1 MGCIKPQ
8 TGQARACPVCFTDFM
23 IRVFV
28 LAFAGA
34 LALPVLAAGTG
45 DEHTQRVQL
54 LTSLFF
60 MFVAAKIAAELFDRL
75 KQPAVA
81 GEILA
86 GVLLGQFA
94 GQWIQSSQS
103 IEAIAEIGVILL
115 MFSVGLETEPRAIFA
130 VGPTALRV
138 AIVGV
143 IIPFALGAVTVWFF
157 AIPLGEMPQK
167 QLIAGLFTG
176 AALVATS
183 VGITARVLS
192 DLGAL
197 SSRAARIIL
206 AAAVIDD
213 IFGLLVL
220 AVVGGIAE
228 TGQINWLSIGITAMA
243 AVLFVALA
251 ALVGPRVAKAA
262 APGVENLRVRD
273 PLFVVAMGL
282 CLGLAWFSEVIGIAA
297 IIGAFLAGM
306 VLADRADQ
314 SHLLHKSEA
323 LVNLFLPFFLVNI
336 GMQVKLG
343 IFRDWR
349 VIGFA
354 LLITFLAVIGKFFG
368 CKWGARGETVKIS
381 NLVGMGMVPRGEVG
395 IVAVTLGHKAGAL
408 NDNLFGSILF
418 MAVAT
423 TLIAPPFLRRLLS
436 GEAPDDEG
444 YVTEKNPL
452 HVE

>member
-1 MGCIKPQ
+1 
-8 TGQARACPVCFTDFM
+8 M
-23 IRVFV
+23 IRLFLFACLAFFPN
-28 LAFAGA
+28 LAFAAGQGA
-34 LALPVLAAGTG
+34 GG
-45 DEHTQRVQL
+45 DDHAHRVQL

-60 MFVAAKIAAELFDRL
+60 MFVAAKIAAEVFDRL
-75 KQPAVA
+75 KQPAVT

-94 GQWIQSSQS
+94 GQWVQPSDS

-130 VGPTALRV
+130 VGPTAIRV
-138 AIVGV
+138 ALMGV
-143 IIPFALGAVTVWFF
+143 VIPFVLGAGAMWFL
-157 AIPLGEMPQK
+157 AVPLGEPVGR
-167 QLIAGLFTG
+167 QLITSLFTG

-213 IFGLLVL
+213 ILALLVL
-220 AVVGGIAE
+220 TVVASMAGGS
-228 TGQINWLSIGITAMA
+228 GPNWLNIGFTAAA
-243 AVLFVALA
+243 AVGFVAIA
-251 ALVGPRVAKAA
+251 ALAGPKIAQAA
-262 APGVENLRVRD
+262 APSVERLHVRD
-273 PLFVVAMGL
+273 PLFVVAMCL

-297 IIGAFLAGM
+297 IVGAFLAGM
-306 VLADRADQ
+306 VLADRSEQ

-336 GMQVKLG
+336 GMKVKLDV
-343 IFRDWR
+343 FADWR
-349 VIGFA
+349 VIGAA

-368 CKWGARGETVKIS
+368 GKWGAKGESKPITNI
-381 NLVGMGMVPRGEVG
+381 VGMGMVPRGEVG
-395 IVAVTLGHKAGAL
+395 IVAAQLGLSMKAL
-408 NDNLFGSILF
+408 NQNLFAIVLF

-423 TLIAPPFLRRLLS
+423 TLIAPPFLRRLFKGQEL
-436 GEAPDDEG
+436 EEEG
-444 YVTEKNPL
+444 YVTEERPFQ
-452 HVE
+452 VE

>member
-1 MGCIKPQ
+1 MRFTKFM
-8 TGQARACPVCFTDFM
+8 ARILLFALVAAFIGPVW
-23 IRVFV
+23 
-28 LAFAGA
+28 
-34 LALPVLAAGTG
+34 AAGGG
-45 DEHTQRVQL
+45 DDHAQRVQL

-60 MFVAAKIAAELFDRL
+60 MFVAAKVAAEIFDRL

-94 GQWIQSSQS
+94 SQWVQPSQS

-138 AIVGV
+138 AVTGV
-143 IIPFALGAVTVWFF
+143 VIPFILGAV
-157 AIPLGEMPQK
+157 AIWYLAVPLGEPPSR
-167 QLIAGLFTG
+167 QLIASLFTG

-213 IFGLLVL
+213 ILALLVL
-220 AVVGGIAE
+220 TVVASMADGGN
-228 TGQINWLSIGITAMA
+228 INWVGIGLTSVAAIGFVAMA
-243 AVLFVALA
+243 ALA
-251 ALVGPRVAKAA
+251 GPQIAKAA
-262 APGVENLRVRD
+262 APKVEQLHVRD
-273 PLFVVAMGL
+273 PLFVVGMGL
-282 CLGLAWFSEVIGIAA
+282 CLGLAWFSEIIGIAA
-297 IIGAFLAGM
+297 IVGAFLAGM

-314 SHLLHKSEA
+314 SNLLHKSEA

-336 GMQVKLG
+336 GMKVSLNAFTDMKVVG
-343 IFRDWR
+343 A
-349 VIGFA
+349 A
-354 LLITFLAVIGKFFG
+354 LLLTFLAVIGKFIG
-368 CKWGARGETVKIS
+368 GKLGSHGEKPSIR

-395 IVAVTLGHKAGAL
+395 IVAAQLGLSMKAL
-408 NDNLFGSILF
+408 NQNLFSIVLF
-418 MAVAT
+418 MAIAT
-423 TLIAPPFLRRLLS
+423 TLIAPPFLRKLLK
-436 GEAPDDEG
+436 GHEITEEG
-444 YVTEKNPL
+444 YVTEEQPFR
-452 HVE
+452 VE